1 MSQRAHNLLNC
12 VNVKAPADFY
22 ECCKNQ
28 RPVLLCTIPML
39 FHQLSSSQKQNKV
52 MKSDTKCQFQVS
64 KVEFVYQNI
73 QTFPWFQVFWGQ
85 EDPKHMFDWAEFKY
99 HFFFGLGIKKKS
111 VFSPSRFPFLVFG
124 YPTTSLISCRHRR
137 SRTKLIHSRTFW
149 LGKMQGAL

>member
-52 MKSDTKCQFQVS
+52 MQSDIKCQFQVS
-64 KVEFVYQNI
+64 KVGFGYQNI

-85 EDPKHMFDWAEFKY
+85 EDPKDMFDRAEFKY
-99 HFFFGLGIKKKS
+99 HFFLVWVLKRLYC
-111 VFSPSRFPFLVFG
+111 FS
-124 YPTTSLISCRHRR
+124 SLKVWIS
-137 SRTKLIHSRTFW
+137 SFW
-149 LGKMQGAL
+149 VPNHITNQLSSSQKQNKVDSLQNILAW